1 MKAPRYPW
9 VVRPPPEMSVA
20 ELYEYVKFIKAY
32 LSWCDEANHFSRE
45 SLRQEMLRKGQPYVN
60 EVGVRERRARERMI
74 K

>member
-1 MKAPRYPW
+1 
-9 VVRPPPEMSVA
+9 MSVA

-32 LSWCDEANHFSRE
+32 LIWCDSANHFSRE